1 MATAQ
6 AQAPAFQSVS
16 TVSMIRGMLEAQS
29 NVVLL
34 LDSAGILVGA
44 NAAAAK
50 ALGVEEPDAIIGR
63 NVFELLPPA
72 VAAVRREYFDRALAT
87 GRAQHFDD
95 GREDR
100 RLRSHVCPIR
110 GQDGRTALVVVV
122 SSDVTEWV
130 RAEEALR
137 VSLGKY
143 KVLFESFPLGVV
155 ITDASGA
162 IVEAN
167 PKAEVLT
174 AMRRDEHTGRLIQSP
189 DWALIGADGG
199 VVNPDEYAG
208 VVALREGRAVYGQEL
223 GIARPDGST
232 VWLDVSAAPIPVPG
246 FGVAVTFSDS
256 SARREAERALRATEQ
271 KHQALFDNTAEGI
284 ALHQLVRDAEGQP
297 VDYVLTD
304 INPQYEAILGL
315 RGEQVIGRRASE
327 VYGVTPAPYLAE
339 FSSAPLT
346 GKPVRFE
353 TYFAPMGKHFSISV
367 APLGPDGFATIFF
380 DITAGKRS
388 QEEHERLSALVECS
402 SEFIGL
408 ATLDGR
414 VFYLNEAGRRASGF
428 GKDDSLDGW
437 SIFDFIP
444 PGDRAWFAEQ
454 VLPAVRSE
462 GSWSG
467 QGPLMNPKTGE
478 TLRVDSVMFAIPSG
492 ETGEPLCLAAVMHD
506 ITERERAREERER
519 LEERLQQAEKM
530 ESIGRLAGGVAHD
543 FNNLLTVILGN
554 LESVLAALNPAD
566 PIYQP
571 LTEVQR
577 AGESAASLTRQLLA
591 FSRKQ
596 IIAPTAV
603 DLNAL
608 IGAMERMLRRI
619 IGEDVELDVRTAPG
633 LSRVRADAGQLEQ
646 IIVNLSVNARDA
658 MPGGGRLVIETS
670 DVLVGDAI
678 CLSNPAA
685 RPGPF
690 VRLAVIDTGAG
701 MTEEEKSKAFEPF
714 FTTKTKGTGLGL
726 AMVYGAVSQH
736 NGFVGLTSD
745 VGRGTTIEVFLP
757 ATSDVEG
764 EGALSDVPA
773 SATGAETIFLV
784 EDDELVRGLTE
795 RALSRLGYRV
805 FAFSDGAAALAAA
818 EAFSGAIHLL
828 LTDVVMPGMNGREL
842 ALRLAEVRPEAR
854 TLFASGHTAD
864 VMLRHGLLESGVHF
878 ISKPYTPQILA
889 ARVRAV
895 LDAGQ

>member
-1 MATAQ
+1 MATVPAE
-6 AQAPAFQSVS
+6 APAFRGVS
-16 TVSMIRGMLEAQS
+16 TISLIQGLLDAQS
-29 NVVLL
+29 NVALL
-34 LDSAGILVGA
+34 LDPAGAVVAA
-44 NAAAAK
+44 NAAAAR
-50 ALGVEEPDAIIGR
+50 ALGADEPNAVIGR
-63 NVFELLPPA
+63 NVFALLPPA
-72 VAAVRREYFDRALAT
+72 VAASRREHFDRALAT

-95 GREDR
+95 DREDR
-100 RLRSHVCPIR
+100 RLRSHVYPIP
-110 GQDGRTALVVVV
+110 GQDGPAALVAIV
-122 SSDVTEWV
+122 SLDITEWA

-167 PKAEVLT
+167 PKAELLT
-174 AMRRDEHTGRLIQSP
+174 AMRRGEHTGRPIQSP

-199 VVNPDEYAG
+199 VANPDEYAG

-246 FGVAVTFSDS
+246 FGVAITYGDVT
-256 SARREAERALRATEQ
+256 ARRNAESALRVAEQKYRALFA
-271 KHQALFDNTAEGI
+271 HTAEGI
-284 ALHQLVRDAEGQP
+284 ALHRLDRGPDGQV
-297 VDYVLTD
+297 VDYTITD
-304 INPQYEAILGL
+304 INPQYEA
-315 RGEQVIGRRASE
+315 VIGLSRDKVVGRKASD

-346 GKPVRFE
+346 GRPVRFE
-353 TYFAPMGKHFSISV
+353 TYFGPMDKHFSISV
-367 APLGPDGFATIFF
+367 APLGSDGFATIFF
-380 DITAGKRS
+380 DITAMKRS
-388 QEEHERLSALVECS
+388 QEEHETLSALVES
-402 SEFIGL
+402 SNEFTGL
-408 ATLDGR
+408 ASLDGR
-414 VFYLNEAGRRASGF
+414 VFYLNEAGRRLAGIDL
-428 GKDDSLDGW
+428 GQSLDGL
-437 SIFDFIP
+437 SVFDFVP
-444 PGDRAWFAEQ
+444 PAERGWLAEH
-454 VLPAVRSE
+454 VLPAVRSRGSWTGE
-462 GSWSG
+462 GSLLNLRTGTARRVDCGVFVIPSRESG
-467 QGPLMNPKTGE
+467 Q
-478 TLRVDSVMFAIPSG
+478 
-492 ETGEPLCLAAVMHD
+492 PLCLAAVMHD

-519 LEERLQQAEKM
+519 LEERLQQAQKM
-530 ESIGRLAGGVAHD
+530 ESVGRLAGGVAHD

-554 LESVLAALNPAD
+554 LESILETLNPAD

-596 IIAPTAV
+596 IIAPTII

-608 IGAMERMLRRI
+608 LGAMERMLRRI

-658 MPGGGRLVIETS
+658 MPSGGRLVIETS
-670 DVLVGDAI
+670 DVLVGDAT
-678 CLSNPAA
+678 CLTNPAA

-714 FTTKTKGTGLGL
+714 FTTKAKGTGLGL

-745 VGRGTTIEVFLP
+745 IGRGTTVEVFLP
-757 ATSDVEG
+757 ATSDGEG
-764 EGALSDVPA
+764 EGALSDAPA
-773 SATGAETIFLV
+773 SAAGAETIFLV
-784 EDDELVRGLTE
+784 EDNALVRGLTE

-818 EAFSGAIHLL
+818 EAFTGAIHLL

-864 VMLRHGLLESGVHF
+864 VMLRHGLLESGLHF
-878 ISKPYTPQILA
+878 IAKPYTPQTLA
-889 ARVRAV
+889 AKVRAI
-895 LDAGQ
+895 LDAG